1 MPEQIAPIRP
11 DFQLAYETF
20 GQPSHPALL
29 MVMGLGAQM
38 TAWEDE
44 LCAQLAETGFWVV
57 RFDNR
62 DVGRST
68 KLEQAQMP
76 SAWQMLGAVLFNFP
90 LRAPYLLRDMAA
102 DAIALLDH
110 LGIAQAHVVGASM
123 GGMIA
128 QELAIHYPARILT
141 LTSIMSTTGN
151 RRVGQPTFK
160 MRRLLL
166 QRPPTE
172 EEAAV
177 AKSLQTW
184 RELNGPHFPF
194 DEAKARTA
202 IQRNRQRS
210 VYPIGTA
217 RQLVA
222 ILASGDRTAALRQLQ
237 LPTLVIHGDADVL
250 VNVSGGHATAEAIPL
265 AEKLIIAGMGH
276 TLPTAVWPQII
287 AGITTLAQSTNP
299 L

>member
-1 MPEQIAPIRP
+1 
-11 DFQLAYETF
+11 
-20 GQPSHPALL
+20 
-29 MVMGLGAQM
+29 MGLGTQM
-38 TAWEDE
+38 TAWDEE
-44 LCAQLAETGFWVV
+44 LCTQLAETGFWVV

-68 KLEQAQMP
+68 KMEQAQMP
-76 SAWQMLGAVLFNFP
+76 SAWQMLGTLLFNLP

-151 RRVGQPTFK
+151 RRMGQPTFK
-160 MRRLLL
+160 MRRMLL

-177 AKSLQTW
+177 QQSLQTW

-194 DEAKARTA
+194 DEAKVRAN
-202 IQRNRQRS
+202 ILRNRQRS

-217 RQLVA
+217 RQLAA

-237 LPTLVIHGDADVL
+237 LPALVIHGDADVL
-250 VNVSGGHATAEAIPL
+250 VDVSGGHATAEAIPL
-265 AEKLIIAGMGH
+265 AEKLIIPGMGH
-276 TLPTAVWPQII
+276 TLPSAVWPQIV
-287 AGITTLAQSTNP
+287 AGIAALAQTIKP

>member
-1 MPEQIAPIRP
+1 
-11 DFQLAYETF
+11 
-20 GQPSHPALL
+20 
-29 MVMGLGAQM
+29 M
-38 TAWEDE
+38 TSWDDV
-44 LCAQLAETGFWVV
+44 LCAQLAEAGFWVV

-68 KLEQAQMP
+68 KMEQAQMP
-76 SAWQMLGAVLFNFP
+76 SAWQMLGATFFNWS
-90 LRAPYLLRDMAA
+90 LRAPYLLGDMAA

-128 QELAIHYPARILT
+128 QELAIRYPERILT

-151 RRVGQPTFK
+151 RRVGQPTLK
-160 MRRLLL
+160 MRRRLV

-177 AKSLQTW
+177 QYSLEVW
-184 RELNGPHFPF
+184 RELHGTHFPF
-194 DEAKARTA
+194 DEAKVRAS
-202 IQRNRQRS
+202 ILRNRQRG
-210 VYPIGTA
+210 VYPIGTG
-217 RQLVA
+217 RQLAA
-222 ILASGDRTAALRQLQ
+222 IIASGDRTAALRQLQ
-237 LPTLVIHGDADVL
+237 LPTLVIHGDTDPL

-265 AEKLIIAGMGH
+265 AEKLIIGGMGH
-276 TLPTAVWPQII
+276 TLPSAVWPQII
-287 AGITTLAQSTNP
+287 EGITALAHTANP